1 MYNSNWNIHNRNEL
15 FLYSQLKSVIK
26 ILFLAGGK
34 IDVVQAS
41 GMTALLYAVQR
52 SHIKIVEYLLDKG
65 ADIEHKNSEGH
76 GVSI

>member
-1 MYNSNWNIHNRNEL
+1 
-15 FLYSQLKSVIK
+15 
-26 ILFLAGGK
+26 
-34 IDVVQAS
+34 
-41 GMTALLYAVQR
+41 MTALLYAVQR